1 MSYNII
7 MPKLGLTMTE
17 GTIVKWLKAEGDKV
31 VKGEPLIEI
40 ETEKIANVVE
50 SPADGTLIQIIA
62 KEGEVYEVTAI
73 LGIIE

>member
-1 MSYNII
+1 MSVNVI

-31 VKGEPLIEI
+31 IKGEALIEI
-40 ETEKIANVVE
+40 ETEKITNVVE
-50 SPADGTLIQIIA
+50 SPADGTLTTIIA
-62 KEGEVYEVTAI
+62 KEGEVYEVTAV